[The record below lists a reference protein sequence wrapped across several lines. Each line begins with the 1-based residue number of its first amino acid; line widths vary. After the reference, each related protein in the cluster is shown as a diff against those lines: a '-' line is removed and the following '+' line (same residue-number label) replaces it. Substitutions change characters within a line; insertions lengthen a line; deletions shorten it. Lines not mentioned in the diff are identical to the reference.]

1 MTKHHKWKATNMLV
15 RDKQDVGMILQIAQG
30 NRKTA
35 STSKNDTSSRSHC
48 IYQLRI
54 QGESEEFQL
63 ESVMSLIDLAGS
75 ERADDK
81 QFDQDRIRE
90 AKAINK
96 SLSTLKDCIAPIVKN
111 QSLEENDPKIHV
123 PYRNSP
129 LTFMLQDCLSSE
141 SSKTLMIWT
150 SWMSIYKVCRIGLS
164 FCNLLFFQ
172 SRFYYLNLFKTII

>member
-1 MTKHHKWKATNMLV
+1 
-15 RDKQDVGMILQIAQG
+15 
-30 NRKTA
+30 
-35 STSKNDTSSRSHC
+35 
-48 IYQLRI
+48 
-54 QGESEEFQL
+54 
-63 ESVMSLIDLAGS
+63 MSLIDLAGS

-141 SSKTLMIWT
+141 SSKTLMIVAVSPLPEHFGETVT
-150 SWMSIYKVCRIGLS
+150 SLKFARMV
-164 FCNLLFFQ
+164 N
-172 SRFYYLNLFKTII
+172 